1 MVQKMTLAEC
11 ALVVLKN
18 KPLEDRKRML
28 AHLEEQQRIAMERAK
43 DKKKP
48 AK

>member
-28 AHLEEQQRIAMERAK
+28 AHLEEQERKNKK
-43 DKKKP
+43 DEKKP